1 MEWRDTGIVL
11 SRRLHGETS
20 VIVDVLTPSQGRH
33 LGVVPGGRARK
44 MAAVLQPGS
53 QVDVHWRA
61 RLEAHLG
68 KFTIEPVRSRSAAAL
83 SDRLALAGLNAVTA
97 LLSRLMPE
105 REAMPELYQRSEQL
119 LDLLGQGNVWPLAY
133 LQWEMLLLDS
143 LGYGLD
149 LSRCAATGARDNLI
163 YVSPRTGRAVS
174 AEGAGAWAQR
184 LLPLP
189 PVMLGASAFEDK
201 EIVSGLR
208 VTEYFLAGHVCANL
222 GIERLPSARG
232 RLIDLIGLR

>member
-105 REAMPELYQRSEQL
+105 REAIP
-119 LDLLGQGNVWPLAY
+119 
-133 LQWEMLLLDS
+133 
-143 LGYGLD
+143 
-149 LSRCAATGARDNLI
+149 
-163 YVSPRTGRAVS
+163 
-174 AEGAGAWAQR
+174 
-184 LLPLP
+184 
-189 PVMLGASAFEDK
+189 
-201 EIVSGLR
+201 
-208 VTEYFLAGHVCANL
+208 
-222 GIERLPSARG
+222 
-232 RLIDLIGLR
+232 